1 MFTGIITELGEIASL
16 DRKAEGARLTVRA
29 PQTAADAAIG
39 DSISVNG
46 ICLTVVE
53 IRGEEISFDVS
64 FETLNSTNLGSL
76 KRGDRIN
83 LEPAL
88 RPDSKMGG
96 HFVTGH
102 IDGVGKIRSRRR
114 IGNADRIEIEAPA
127 QVLRYLVGKG
137 SVAVDGI
144 SLTVVDVLK
153 DAFSI
158 VIIPHTVEMTT
169 IGFKKGGDTVNLEP
183 DILAK
188 YVAKFVLPDSDASL
202 MSSLK
207 KSGFLY

>member
-16 DRKAEGARLTVRA
+16 DRKGEGAQVTVRA
-29 PQTAADAAIG
+29 PQTTGDAAVG

-53 IRGEEISFDVS
+53 IKGKEISFDVS

-76 KRGDRIN
+76 KRGDRVN

-88 RPDSKMGG
+88 KPSSKMGG

-102 IDGVGKIRSRRR
+102 IDGIGKIRSRRR

-137 SVAVDGI
+137 SVAIDGI

-158 VIIPHTVEMTT
+158 VIIPHTADMTT

>member
-16 DRKAEGARLTVRA
+16 DRKGEGAQLTVRA
-29 PQTAADAAIG
+29 PQTTGDAAVG

-53 IRGEEISFDVS
+53 IKGKDISFDVS

-76 KRGDRIN
+76 KRGDRVN

-88 RPDSKMGG
+88 KPNSKMGG

-102 IDGVGKIRSRRR
+102 IDGIGKIRSRRR

-137 SVAVDGI
+137 SVAIDGI

-153 DAFSI
+153 DAFSV
-158 VIIPHTVEMTT
+158 VIIPHTADMTT

>member
-16 DRKAEGARLTVRA
+16 DRKGEGAQLTVRA
-29 PQTAADAAIG
+29 PQTTGDAAVG

-53 IRGEEISFDVS
+53 IKGKDISFDVS

-76 KRGDRIN
+76 KRGDRVN

-88 RPDSKMGG
+88 TPNSKMGG

-102 IDGVGKIRSRRR
+102 IDGIGKIRSRRR

-137 SVAVDGI
+137 SVAIDGI

-153 DAFSI
+153 DAFSV
-158 VIIPHTVEMTT
+158 VIIPHTADMTT